1 MIPRKAS
8 FLPSIQALRQ
18 MRAKLDCERDTLE
31 IPGIGVI
38 KLTSLF
44 LFVFA
49 LKPTVNTLATG
60 HDHLPPMQGLSATSS
75 KGVNQ
80 ALMMVE
86 RAGEDLSSAD
96 IVVPVPLLQQSDCDS
111 DCSDCESFLRC
122 AGCTDDER
130 VSVHGQGG
138 LGNGPEYIHV
148 GAHLVETFSNG
159 HGQTWRCGICRTKCK
174 TYRGRTAKWNPQ
186 VMYSHRPSQGLCSLH
201 GSGTYRVR
209 CCDTSCHRRYR
220 APERRRALA
229 PKVQECAIP
238 FDVRKIILLRRDL
251 HPKALPPQ
259 QMEKFMKGP
268 SAINSMSKTQFP

>member
-18 MRAKLDCERDTLE
+18 MRAKLDCEHDTLE

-60 HDHLPPMQGLSATSS
+60 HDHLPPMQGLSATSL

-111 DCSDCESFLRC
+111 DCESFLRC
-122 AGCTDDER
+122 AECTDDER

-138 LGNGPEYIHV
+138 LGNGPKYTHV

-159 HGQTWRCGICRTKCK
+159 HGQSI
-174 TYRGRTAKWNPQ
+174 AKWNPQ

-201 GSGTYRVR
+201 GFGTYRVR
-209 CCDTSCHRRYR
+209 CCDTSCHRRSR
-220 APERRRALA
+220 ARRRALP
-229 PKVQECAIP
+229 PKIQECAIP

-268 SAINSMSKTQFP
+268 GAINSMGKTQFP